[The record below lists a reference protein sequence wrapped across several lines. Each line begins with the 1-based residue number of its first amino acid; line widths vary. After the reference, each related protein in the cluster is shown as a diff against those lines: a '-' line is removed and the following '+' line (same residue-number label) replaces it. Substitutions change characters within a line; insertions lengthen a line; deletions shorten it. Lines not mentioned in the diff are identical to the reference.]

1 MEKAKRTR
9 IMNKSV
15 HSKNEIETE
24 EAGFDFAKN
33 LKKGDIIFLY
43 GDLGYGKTTFV
54 KGVARGLGIKA
65 RIISPT
71 FTIVREYEN
80 LYHIDLYRIENK
92 SQVDSIGLPE
102 ILQSESIKLIEWPE
116 NMFRELPSE
125 RIDVKIL
132 LNKDNTRTI
141 NIIKYE

>member
-1 MEKAKRTR
+1 
-9 IMNKSV
+9 MNKNL

-24 EAGFDFAKN
+24 KAGFDFAKS
-33 LKKGDIIFLY
+33 LQAGDLVFLY
-43 GDLGYGKTTFV
+43 GDLGFGKTTFV
-54 KGVARGLGIKA
+54 KGVARGLGIKT

-71 FTIVREYEN
+71 FTIVREHKN
-80 LYHIDLYRIENK
+80 LYHIDLYRIESK
-92 SQVDSIGLPE
+92 SQIDGLGLSE
-102 ILQSESIKLIEWPE
+102 ILQSDYIKLIEWPE
-116 NMFRELPSE
+116 NMFDNLPSK